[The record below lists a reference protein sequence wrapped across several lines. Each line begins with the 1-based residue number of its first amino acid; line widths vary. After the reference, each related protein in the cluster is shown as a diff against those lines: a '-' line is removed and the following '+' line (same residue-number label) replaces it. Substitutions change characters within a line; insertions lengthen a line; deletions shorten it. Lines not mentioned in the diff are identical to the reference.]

1 MFGARDRKR
10 HEAHL
15 LTILER
21 INHMSASL
29 DALTA
34 EVARD
39 KSVISSA
46 VTLIAGF
53 KAQLDAAIAAAKA
66 GDNSAALDALSADL
80 HGSVD
85 ALASA
90 VAENTPAAPAVA
102 PAPAATTP
110 GA

>member
-1 MFGARDRKR
+1 MFGRTHKR
-10 HEAHL
+10 HEALL

-21 INHMSASL
+21 LNLMGNAL

-39 KSVISSA
+39 KGVISSA
-46 VTLIAGF
+46 ATLISGF

-85 ALASA
+85 QLAAA
-90 VAENTPAAPAVA
+90 VAANTPAAP
-102 PAPAATTP
+102 